1 MPLQTFIAGLKEIV
15 ESGHLGSILKFWLGL
30 LAFVV
35 ALLWPLLY
43 LTPLFSS
50 CTLFGFQ
57 GVLCTL
63 GQVGLA
69 AASVCWLITAFLLV
83 SILSVL

>member
-1 MPLQTFIAGLKEIV
+1 MLFQIFFDGLEEITK
-15 ESGHLGSILKFWLGL
+15 SGHLGSMLKFWLGL
-30 LAFVV
+30 LVFVV

-57 GVLCTL
+57 GVVCTL
-63 GQVGLA
+63 GQVGLVA
-69 AASVCWLITAFLLV
+69 ALVCWLITAFLLV